1 MKIHRCE
8 LCGASMSPWE
18 EKTCLTCKLRSP
30 RWLSN
35 SDAAVFLLEKE
46 QHAVTTY
53 DLTRG
58 MRREFGWEI
67 PKASIAAA
75 LSTDRRCCWAGRSMY
90 GLYRHG
96 LFPGPRNLAGVATI
110 FLYSH
115 REPMPTEVL
124 GFAMQY
130 AGYRF
135 QQASLR
141 SALRY
146 DVNINL
152 EPWRGWVVRS
162 RKNARARLRQLGF
175 SPTFRGVDHAAQIC
189 GAVIRDALVKY
200 QHRVSET

>member
-8 LCGASMSPWE
+8 VCGASMSPWE
-18 EKTCLTCKLRSP
+18 GNSCLTCKLRIP

-35 SDAAVFLLEKE
+35 PDAAVFLLERE

-53 DLTRG
+53 DLARG
-58 MRREFGWEI
+58 MRREFGWNI
-67 PKASIAAA
+67 SKASIAAA
-75 LSTDRRCCWAGRSMY
+75 LSTDRRCCWAGRSLY

-115 REPMPTEVL
+115 REPMRTEVL

-135 QQASLR
+135 QQPSLR

-146 DVNINL
+146 DANIIW
-152 EPWRGWVVRS
+152 EPGSGWVVRP
-162 RKNARARLRQLGF
+162 RKAARARLRQLGF
-175 SPTFRGVDHAAQIC
+175 SPTFRGVDHTAEFC
-189 GAVIRDALVKY
+189 GALIRDA
-200 QHRVSET
+200 VSEYQRRLSDT